1 MFRSPVIWDK
11 YDLNYILAKGDQL
24 SEFFEKIRYFGMKE
38 LPQELLVEKSSI
50 NVEFLRKK
58 ERGNYSWATPD
69 IYFRNS
75 KWFSAN

>member
-1 MFRSPVIWDK
+1 
-11 YDLNYILAKGDQL
+11 
-24 SEFFEKIRYFGMKE
+24 MKE